1 MMSEV
6 SIHPS
11 AQVAT
16 GATIGA
22 GTKIWVNAQIRED
35 TIIGSNCIIS
45 KDAYIDNG
53 VRVGDGVKVQNG
65 VSVYSGVTLEDRVFV
80 GPNATFTNDRVPR
93 AFSETWQI
101 MPTVIKTG
109 ASIGA
114 NATIICGV
122 TVGEYA
128 MVAAGSV
135 VTKDVAPH
143 SLVMG
148 NPARHVCYIDESGTR
163 RDRDAGEREDLRIG
177 LIGLGYMGRNHL
189 RVLSLL
195 KNMQIGFIY
204 DTDQPRAA
212 QLAAEFGVTAT
223 NHLERELDTVD
234 ALVVASPTSTHA
246 EYIKMAASHVK
257 YIFVEK
263 PLTDQLESAEEVSRL
278 AQENG
283 IGIQVGFI
291 ERFNP
296 ALATLK
302 GLLDS
307 NRRIVNVDF
316 TRTNKISSRI
326 TDVDVISDLMI
337 HDIDLACYLN
347 GPTVDV
353 VAYGTAESGQIAF
366 ARATLFHANG
376 TFSNLTAS
384 RITEKRI
391 RQIVATCEDSYI
403 DCNLLRKEI
412 VVSRQ
417 SAESAKTGPS
427 ITATEETIEVQPQE
441 ALLNELINFRQFC
454 LGQDV
459 DVPVASDGLSA
470 IRIAEQVRE
479 TIVKSL

>member
-1 MMSEV
+1 MSEV
-6 SIHPS
+6 TIHPS
-11 AQVAT
+11 AVVAP
-16 GATIGA
+16 GASLGA
-22 GTKIWVNAQIRED
+22 GTKVWVNVQIRED
-35 TIIGSNCIIS
+35 TIIGCNCIIS

-53 VRVGDGVKVQNG
+53 VRIGDGVKVQNG
-65 VSVYSGVTLEDRVFV
+65 VSVYAGVTLEDRVFV

-93 AFSETWQI
+93 AFSEDWQV
-101 MPTVIKTG
+101 MPTVIKMG

-114 NATIICGV
+114 NATIVCGI

-148 NPARHVCYIDESGTR
+148 NPAHHVCYVDESGTR
-163 RDRDAGEREDLRIG
+163 REQEAEERGDLRIG
-177 LIGLGYMGRNHL
+177 LVGLGYMGRNHL

-195 KNMQIGFIY
+195 KDVQISFIY
-204 DTDQPRAA
+204 DVDQPRAA
-212 QLAAEFGVTAT
+212 ELAAEFGVSST
-223 NHLERELDTVD
+223 NQLERELDTVD
-234 ALVVASPTSTHA
+234 ALVIASPTSTHA
-246 EYIKMAASHVK
+246 EYIRMAASHLK
-257 YIFVEK
+257 FIFVEK
-263 PLTDQLESAEEVSRL
+263 PLTERLESAEEVCNL
-278 AQENG
+278 AEENG
-283 IGIQVGFI
+283 ISIQVGFI

-296 ALATLK
+296 ALTTLK
-302 GLLDS
+302 NLLDS
-307 NRRIVNVDF
+307 NERIINIDF

-347 GPTVDV
+347 GPVVDV
-353 VAYGTAESGQIAF
+353 TAYGTAVGGVIAF

-376 TFSNLTAS
+376 TFSNLMAS

-391 RQIVATCEDSYI
+391 RQIVATCEDSFV

-417 SAESAKTGPS
+417 SAASAKVGPS

-441 ALLNELINFRQFC
+441 ALLNEHIQFRQFC
-454 LGQDV
+454 FGQDV
-459 DVPVASDGLSA
+459 DVPIATDGLAA
-470 IRIAEQVRE
+470 IRIAEKIRQ
-479 TIVKSL
+479 TIEKSL

>member
-1 MMSEV
+1 MSDVFIHASAEV
-6 SIHPS
+6 
-11 AQVAT
+11 AE
-16 GATIGA
+16 GASIGA
-22 GTKIWVNAQIRED
+22 GTKIWINAQIREE

-53 VRVGDGVKVQNG
+53 VRIGDGVKVQNG

-93 AFSETWQI
+93 AFSEDWQV

-109 ASIGA
+109 ASVGA
-114 NATIICGV
+114 NATVVCGV

-148 NPARHVCYIDESGTR
+148 NPARHVCYVDESGTR
-163 RDRDAGEREDLRIG
+163 RDRDTGERGDLRIG

-195 KNMQIGFIY
+195 KNVQVGFIY
-204 DTDQPRAA
+204 DSDQPRAA
-212 QLAAEFGVTAT
+212 ELAAEFGVTAT
-223 NHLERELDTVD
+223 NQLESELDTVD
-234 ALVVASPTSTHA
+234 ALVIATPTSTHA
-246 EYIKMAASHVK
+246 EYIRMAASHLK

-263 PLTDQLESAEEVSRL
+263 PLTDRVESDEEVCRL
-278 AQENG
+278 AEENG

-296 ALATLK
+296 AVAALK
-302 GLLDS
+302 DLLDA

-337 HDIDLACYLN
+337 HDIDLACHLN
-347 GPTVDV
+347 GPVVDV
-353 VAYGTAESGQIAF
+353 AAYGTAESGQIAF
-366 ARATLFHANG
+366 ARATLHHANG

-391 RQIVATCEDSYI
+391 RQIVATCEDSFV

-417 SAESAKTGPS
+417 SADNVKVGPS

-441 ALLNELINFRQFC
+441 ALLNEHIHFRQFC

-459 DVPVASDGLSA
+459 DVPVASDGLVA
-470 IRIAEQVRE
+470 TRIAEQVRQAIE
-479 TIVKSL
+479 KNL

>member
-1 MMSEV
+1 MSDVFIHASAEV
-6 SIHPS
+6 GE
-11 AQVAT
+11 
-16 GATIGA
+16 GASIGA
-22 GTKIWVNAQIRED
+22 GTKIWINAQVRED
-35 TIIGSNCIIS
+35 TVIGRNCIIS

-53 VRVGDGVKVQNG
+53 VRIGDGVKVQNG
-65 VSVYSGVTLEDRVFV
+65 VSVYAGVTLEDRVFV

-93 AFSETWQI
+93 AFSEDWQV

-109 ASIGA
+109 ASVGA
-114 NATIICGV
+114 NATVVCGV

-148 NPARHVCYIDESGTR
+148 NPARHVCYVDESGTR
-163 RDRDAGEREDLRIG
+163 RDRDAAEAADLRIG

-195 KNMQIGFIY
+195 KNVKIGFIH
-204 DTDQPRAA
+204 DTNQPRAA
-212 QLAAEFGVTAT
+212 ELATEFGVTAT
-223 NHLERELDTVD
+223 NQFERELDTVD
-234 ALVVASPTSTHA
+234 ALVIATPTSTHA
-246 EYIKMAASHVK
+246 EYIRMAAGHLK
-257 YIFVEK
+257 HIFVEK
-263 PLTDQLESAEEVSRL
+263 PLTDSLDTSEEVCRL
-278 AQENG
+278 AEENG

-296 ALATLK
+296 ALTALK
-302 GLLDS
+302 DLLTS
-307 NRRIVNVDF
+307 QRIVNVDF

-347 GPTVDV
+347 GPVDDV
-353 VAYGTAESGQIAF
+353 TAYGKAESGQIAF
-366 ARATLFHANG
+366 GRATLHHANG

-391 RQIVATCEDSYI
+391 RQIVATCEDSFV

-417 SAESAKTGPS
+417 SADSSKVGPS

-441 ALLNELINFRQFC
+441 ALLNEHLQFKKFC
-454 LGQDV
+454 LGEDV
-459 DVPVASDGLSA
+459 DVPVASDGVA
-470 IRIAEQVRE
+470 ATRIADQIRQAIE
-479 TIVKSL
+479 KNL

>member
-1 MMSEV
+1 MSEV
-6 SIHPS
+6 FIHTS
-11 AQVAT
+11 ADVAD
-16 GATIGA
+16 GARIGA
-22 GTKIWVNAQIRED
+22 GTKIWINAQVRED
-35 TIIGSNCIIS
+35 TIIGCNCIIS

-53 VRVGDGVKVQNG
+53 VRIGDGVKVQNG
-65 VSVYSGVTLEDRVFV
+65 VSVYAGVTLEDRVFV

-93 AFSETWQI
+93 AFAEDWQV
-101 MPTVIKTG
+101 MPTVIKAG
-109 ASIGA
+109 ASVGA
-114 NATIICGV
+114 NATVVCGV

-128 MVAAGSV
+128 MIAAGSV

-148 NPARHVCYIDESGTR
+148 NPARHVCYVDESGAR
-163 RDRDAGEREDLRIG
+163 QDRSTAERSDLRIG

-195 KNMQIGFIY
+195 KDVQIGFIH
-204 DTDQPRAA
+204 DANQPRAA
-212 QLAAEFGVTAT
+212 ELAAEFGVTAT
-223 NHLERELDTVD
+223 NQFERDLDTVD
-234 ALVVASPTSTHA
+234 ALVIATPTSTHA
-246 EYIKMAASHVK
+246 QYIRMAANHLK
-257 YIFVEK
+257 HIFVEK
-263 PLTDQLESAEEVSRL
+263 PLTDDLASAEEISAL
-278 AQENG
+278 AAENG

-296 ALATLK
+296 ALTALK

-307 NRRIVNVDF
+307 NRRIINVDF

-347 GPTVDV
+347 GPVDDV

-366 ARATLFHANG
+366 ARATLRHANG

-391 RQIVATCEDSYI
+391 RQIEATCEDSFV

-417 SAESAKTGPS
+417 SAGSNKVGPS

-441 ALLNELINFRQFC
+441 ALLNEHLQFRQFC

-459 DVPVASDGLSA
+459 DVPVASDGVAA
-470 IRIAEQVRE
+470 IRLADQIRAE
-479 TIVKSL
+479 IGKNL